1 MDKKDRLRL
10 MLSKL
15 RQQRH
20 YLEKSCERAGKL
32 LPVSVILRWRKKGTR
47 DFQPI
52 KKEGKEVEQEE
63 GKIYSYMTYLEG
75 GVTRHRYI
83 RKDEL
88 DKVLPKAKGYQRFS
102 RDMAKIRYLNRKIV
116 GMLEHI
122 GKIQMEEVK
131 RNDKEKRKKAG
142 RGTKESK
149 TKRKTKDKKKKQ

>member
-1 MDKKDRLRL
+1 MDKIGKLRF

-20 YLEKSCERAGKL
+20 YLEKSCERADKM

-47 DFQPI
+47 DFQSI
-52 KKEGKEVEQEE
+52 KREGKEVKQEE

-83 RKDEL
+83 RKSEL
-88 DKVLPKAKGYQRFS
+88 DKVLPKAREHQKFS
-102 RDMAKIRYLNRKIV
+102 SNMAKIRYLNRRVV
-116 GMLEHI
+116 GILEQI

-131 RNDKEKRKKAG
+131 RDVKEKKRKRRMGKKEPKEKRK
-142 RGTKESK
+142 TKN
-149 TKRKTKDKKKKQ
+149 KKKK

>member
-1 MDKKDRLRL
+1 MNKKDRLRL

-20 YLEKSCERAGKL
+20 YLEKSCERTGKL
-32 LPVSVILRWRKKGTR
+32 LPVSVILRWRKKGTK
-47 DFQPI
+47 DFQSI
-52 KKEGKEVEQEE
+52 KREGKEIEQEE
-63 GKIYSYMTYLEG
+63 GKVYSYMTYLEG
-75 GVTRHRYI
+75 GITRHRYI

-116 GMLEHI
+116 GMLESI

-131 RNDKEKRKKAG
+131 RNGKEKKRRMGKN
-142 RGTKESK
+142 ESK
-149 TKRKTKDKKKKQ
+149 KKRTAKDKKKK

>member
-20 YLEKSCERAGKL
+20 YLEKSCERAGKM
-32 LPVSVILRWRKKGTR
+32 LPVSIILRWRKKGTR
-47 DFQPI
+47 DFQSI
-52 KKEGKEVEQEE
+52 KREGKEVEQEE
-63 GKIYSYMTYLEG
+63 GKIYSYMIYLEG

-116 GMLEHI
+116 GMLESI

-131 RNDKEKRKKAG
+131 RNGKEKKRRMGKKESKEKRAA
-142 RGTKESK
+142 
-149 TKRKTKDKKKKQ
+149 KDKKKK